1 MQRIRAYEDTNLTR
15 HALKRLATGKSM
27 SQSAPIDVF
36 QLATQGHTMGDA
48 RYVNAQFA
56 GTLAYVI
63 RRGCTCHGRVGSQNQ
78 FFHRLLLQQAGQRAD
93 TNFLWADTVDG

>member
-1 MQRIRAYEDTNLTR
+1 
-15 HALKRLATGKSM
+15 M

-63 RRGCTCHGRVGSQNQ
+63 RRGFTFHGRVGSQNQ

-93 TNFLWADTVDG
+93 TNFLRSEERRVGEENRVRKEEYNKTKMWRRSR